1 MASNYSRREFVVKG
15 ALGTAAIGGGLTG
28 VASAKTPRAVRTQNR
43 SGRPPKLWSASTFQE
58 WQERMVGLGPLGRMG
73 GSPAL
78 DKWTDMVEE
87 QLQISGFS
95 TIRDPQVMGSS
106 QQSWTPTTWTLN
118 VTNDHG
124 YGPTQIPVASFYP
137 YSGTTPAGG
146 ITAPLVDAGSGLDFS
161 GQDYTGAIALVQ
173 IPYENSEYET
183 YGDFFAGTTVFNP
196 GTRYLTYDP
205 GNTIDPNGLY
215 RSALMNLLAPQ
226 FTQTPALAL
235 AAGCVGIVYVMDAAY
250 KDAYAQWLPFGKV
263 FQGIPALILDRDAG
277 RQLTTRV
284 DSVPTTVQLTL
295 TANMANATVNN
306 LTAILPGQLS
316 NEYIMLLTHLDGTG
330 VAEENGPVGLLALAD
345 YLSQTPQ
352 ASRKRSVI
360 FHFSYHMTPY
370 VATNG
375 LDLQTFHPELYNQ
388 IVTTFGIEH
397 LGQMN
402 WVDDNITDKYYPT
415 HQTEVSWLGVKNN
428 TALATIASKAIT
440 QNDLRRYLVASSLFG
455 VGGTHAG
462 NMPSLGDVPIPN
474 QLCTFDGQGHMS
486 QFNPSFMRHQL
497 ETWLTAYQ
505 LIDATSTSTLFS
517 SGGPYKNTPPSP

>member
-1 MASNYSRREFVVKG
+1 MSSSYSRREFVVKG
-15 ALGTAAIGGGLTG
+15 ALGTAAVGGGLTG
-28 VASAKTPRAVRTQNR
+28 AAYAKGTKNVRATPRST
-43 SGRPPKLWSASTFQE
+43 RPPKLWNAATFQE
-58 WQERMVGLGPLGRMG
+58 WQERMVGLGPLGHMG
-73 GSPAL
+73 GYPAL
-78 DKWTDMVEE
+78 DRWTDAVEE
-87 QLQISGFS
+87 QLQIIGLS
-95 TIRDPQVMGSS
+95 TIRDPQVMGPS
-106 QQSWTPTTWTLN
+106 QQSWTPTGWSLK

-124 YGPTQIPVASFYP
+124 YGATKFPVASFYP

-146 ITAPLVDAGSGLDFS
+146 ITAPLVDAGTGLDFS
-161 GQDYTGAIALVQ
+161 KQDFTGTIALVQ

-183 YGDFFAGTTVFNP
+183 YGDFFAGNTVFNP

-250 KDAYAQWLPFGKV
+250 GDAYAQWLPFAKP

-277 RQLTTRV
+277 RQLQTRV

-295 TANMANATVNN
+295 TADLAQATVNN
-306 LTAILPGQLS
+306 LTAILPGQLTD
-316 NEYIMLLTHLDGTG
+316 EYIMLLTHLDGTG
-330 VAEENGPVGLLALAD
+330 VAEENGPFALLAMAD
-345 YLSQTPQ
+345 YLSQFPQ
-352 ASRKRSVI
+352 STRRRSVI

-370 VATNG
+370 VSTNG
-375 LDLQTFHPELYNQ
+375 LDLQMFHPDLYKQ
-388 IVTTFGIEH
+388 CVACFGIEH

-402 WVDDNITDKYYPT
+402 WVDDNISDRFYPT

-428 TALATIASKAIT
+428 TALAAIASQAIK

-455 VGGTHAG
+455 VGGTHAK

-474 QLCTFDGQGHMS
+474 QLCTFDGAGHMKE
-486 QFNPSFMRHQL
+486 FNASFMRHQV
-497 ETWLTAYQ
+497 ETWLATYQ

-517 SGGPYKNTPPSP
+517 SGGPYNNTPPSP